1 MEKTQGYIVA
11 LSSIGAQLRF
21 PGASDGCISKHAVN
35 RLVEFVVLGEK
46 NPSSYPRSFQVR
58 FRETD
63 GFKKKIAKLL
73 NAEHPSIRA
82 FALAPGQ
89 IPTRLATET
98 GAIGD
103 GGVGAPDSI
112 ALPAA
117 TMLYLTSGRADWLS
131 GRFVYSSSG
140 WLLPTYLF
148 SAFFWTA
155 GFALRTGIWRRWN
168 GIGRT

>member
-1 MEKTQGYIVA
+1 MGKS
-11 LSSIGAQLRF
+11 LLLPFFCSRF
-21 PGASDGCISKHAVN
+21 
-35 RLVEFVVLGEK
+35 
-46 NPSSYPRSFQVR
+46 Q
-58 FRETD
+58 ETD
-63 GFKKKIAKLL
+63 DKKNLQKPS
-73 NAEHPSIRA
+73 NAEHLSIRA

-131 GRFVYSSSG
+131 GRFVYFT
-140 WLLPTYLF
+140 WLLPPLF
-148 SAFFWTA
+148 LAFFFLTCRERQVLLFKL
-155 GFALRTGIWRRWN
+155 GYGGGGTGLEGPDCSKGRALE
-168 GIGRT
+168 